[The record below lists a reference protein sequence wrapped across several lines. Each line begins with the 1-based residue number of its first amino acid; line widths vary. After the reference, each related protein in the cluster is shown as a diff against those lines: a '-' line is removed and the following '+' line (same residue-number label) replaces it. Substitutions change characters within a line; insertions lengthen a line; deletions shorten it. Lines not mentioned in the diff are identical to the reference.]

1 MASGVEQ
8 TTVVSRRHSSRFNFS
23 QTDWVGVGQSSQ
35 GRIRDISWGHCIL
48 SATLCKKLGIFRCWQ
63 RFTDNVTFLHM
74 NDVREEMVALLPRLR
89 RFAHGL
95 TANREDAD
103 DLVQEACERA
113 LGRLDQWQVGTR
125 LDSWMYRIIQN
136 LWYDRLRSRKVRG
149 EQMDEQVLE
158 SQADEN
164 AHRLPEVRD
173 TFAQVSGL
181 LDRLKPEQREVLML
195 VCVESYSYQE
205 AADILQIPV
214 GTVMSRLSR
223 ARLQLHEDMKKPLKH
238 ASKEAS

>member
-1 MASGVEQ
+1 M
-8 TTVVSRRHSSRFNFS
+8 T
-23 QTDWVGVGQSSQ
+23 
-35 GRIRDISWGHCIL
+35 
-48 SATLCKKLGIFRCWQ
+48 
-63 RFTDNVTFLHM
+63 
-74 NDVREEMVALLPRLR
+74 DVREEMVALLPRLR

-95 TANREDAD
+95 AANRDDAD

-113 LGRLDQWQVGTR
+113 LVRLDQWESGTR
-125 LDSWMYRIIQN
+125 LDSWMYKIIQN

-149 EQMDEQVLE
+149 EQVDEDELAL
-158 SQADEN
+158 QADEN

-223 ARLQLHEDMKKPLKH
+223 ARLQLHEDMKKPVKH
-238 ASKEAS
+238 APKETP

>member
-1 MASGVEQ
+1 M
-8 TTVVSRRHSSRFNFS
+8 T
-23 QTDWVGVGQSSQ
+23 
-35 GRIRDISWGHCIL
+35 
-48 SATLCKKLGIFRCWQ
+48 
-63 RFTDNVTFLHM
+63 
-74 NDVREEMVALLPRLR
+74 DVREEMVALLPRLR

-95 TANREDAD
+95 AANRYDAD

-113 LGRLDQWQVGTR
+113 LGRLEQWQAGTR

-149 EQMDEQVLE
+149 EQVDEQVLE
-158 SQADEN
+158 LQADEN

-173 TFAQVSGL
+173 TFAQISGL

-223 ARLQLHEDMKKPLKH
+223 ARLQLHEDMKKPMKH
-238 ASKEAS
+238 TSKERS

>member
-1 MASGVEQ
+1 M
-8 TTVVSRRHSSRFNFS
+8 T
-23 QTDWVGVGQSSQ
+23 
-35 GRIRDISWGHCIL
+35 
-48 SATLCKKLGIFRCWQ
+48 
-63 RFTDNVTFLHM
+63 
-74 NDVREEMVALLPRLR
+74 DVREEMVALLPRLR

-95 TANREDAD
+95 AANRDDAD

-113 LGRLDQWQVGTR
+113 LVRLDQWESGTR
-125 LDSWMYRIIQN
+125 LDSWMYKIIQN

-149 EQMDEQVLE
+149 EQVDEDELAL
-158 SQADEN
+158 QADEN

-195 VCVESYSYQE
+195 ICVESYSYQE

-223 ARLQLHEDMKKPLKH
+223 ARLQLHEDMKKPVKH
-238 ASKEAS
+238 APKEAP